1 MGQSAHLRAAPW
13 VAGIVL
19 ALLVLGPALA
29 PGSLLNLDLV
39 FTPTIPV
46 PRGVWAL
53 GPELSR
59 RVPLGVALAWASTIA
74 GGPLAGKVMIGLALA
89 AAFAGA
95 WRLLPASTVATRLG
109 AGLLYAASPF
119 VLTRVA
125 VGHWAVVVP
134 LAVLPWALP
143 VLLRPGDE
151 L

>member
-1 MGQSAHLRAAPW
+1 MLDGRMSAELSRQMVQTSRRRAAAPW
-13 VAGIVL
+13 LGGIAV

-59 RVPLGVALAWASTIA
+59 RVPLGAALAWASTIV

-95 WRLLPASTVATRLG
+95 WRLLPAS
-109 AGLLYAASPF
+109 
-119 VLTRVA
+119 
-125 VGHWAVVVP
+125 
-134 LAVLPWALP
+134 
-143 VLLRPGDE
+143 
-151 L
+151 

>member
-1 MGQSAHLRAAPW
+1 MGRTARQRGAPW
-13 VAGIVL
+13 LAGVVL

-59 RVPLGVALAWASTIA
+59 RVPLGVGLAWASTLI
-74 GGPLAGKVMIGLALA
+74 GGPLAGKLLLGGALTI
-89 AAFAGA
+89 AFVGA
-95 WRLLPASTVATRLG
+95 WRLLTSASVPARLCAAVRY
-109 AGLLYAASPF
+109 AGSPF

-125 VGHWAVVVP
+125 VGHW
-134 LAVLPWALP
+134 
-143 VLLRPGDE
+143 
-151 L
+151 